1 MAVVMGGAPEGID
14 VDDPW
19 EAIEACYR
27 EGWTDGLPVVPPTEA
42 LVEKMLSAGPWA
54 PDHVLLYEP
63 VRARAVSAAKAA
75 INAVMAG
82 CRPEYLPVLLAA
94 VEAMADPAFNPNGVR
109 VTARGA
115 GASWRA

>member
-1 MAVVMGGAPEGID
+1 MVLTARSLEVPAGRDAVEF
-14 VDDPW
+14 
-19 EAIEACYR
+19 CYAR
-27 EGWTDGLPVVPPTEA
+27 GRTEGLPVVPPTEDRVLRMLA
-42 LVEKMLSAGPWA
+42 GTARRANETVAWIPPRRGRPTVEQM
-54 PDHVLLYEP
+54 
-63 VRARAVSAAKAA
+63 A
-75 INAVMAG
+75 INAVIAG